1 MASTGG
7 RLRCYVARQ
16 GAPSN
21 RRSYWAIGDDDGAV
35 AHGGGSMPEIDVTT
49 ASCLLNET
57 LTARTPPLSTRLQPR
72 GTINAAESLLS

>member
-1 MASTGG
+1 
-7 RLRCYVARQ
+7 
-16 GAPSN
+16 
-21 RRSYWAIGDDDGAV
+21 
-35 AHGGGSMPEIDVTT
+35 MPEIDVTT